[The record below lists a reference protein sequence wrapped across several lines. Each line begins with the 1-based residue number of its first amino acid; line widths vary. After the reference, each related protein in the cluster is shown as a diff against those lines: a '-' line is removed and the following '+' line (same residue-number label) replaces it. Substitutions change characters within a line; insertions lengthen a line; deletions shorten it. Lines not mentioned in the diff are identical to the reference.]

1 MSSVLVI
8 APVVVASWPAIS
20 AAVTAAIGTMGFSV
34 ARASVTTA
42 STTSTLNRANIDVEE
57 SEILAGTAGT
67 EQKIVIERDGVRAT
81 FSRDARGRL
90 KLCVEGSRLSDAEL
104 RKIGEEVMGRVTQR
118 YVYGRIVAELE
129 QRHVSIVDEHV
140 CEDQSVKIRVRLG

>member
-140 CEDQSVKIRVRLG
+140 GEDQSVKIRVRLG